1 VRELA
6 ADRTVVGG
14 AQPTRQRLGEQ
25 VASLLLQAIRLHEYL
40 PDERL
45 PSEAE
50 LCEQLG
56 VNRMAV
62 REGLRWLED
71 HKYVRMQ
78 RGRYGGALVLD
89 PGLDLAADRLRGRA
103 EDLRQLFEFRAAVEP
118 LVASLAAVRIEPVE
132 LAMLDRLHE
141 EERHWPSV
149 PRGRFRAIDVA
160 IHKAIAAACRN
171 QYLID
176 AVRDIRVWLAPG
188 LDLLDP
194 SVDRRNDSV
203 ECHGRLI
210 ACLRAGDGAG
220 AEAAMRAHIG
230 VTAHAV
236 EAALESRTATGENQ
250 VARSPRTAGKGARR
264 PAKTTARPKAKAG
277 PQTTT

>member
-1 VRELA
+1 MA
-6 ADRTVVGG
+6 ADRTLAGG
-14 AQPTRQRLGEQ
+14 AQPTRQRLGDQ

-89 PGLDLAADRLRGRA
+89 PGMDLATDRLRGRT
-103 EDLRQLFEFRAAVEP
+103 EDLRRLFEFRSAVEP
-118 LVASLAAVRIEPVE
+118 LVAALAAERIEPVE

-210 ACLRAGDGAG
+210 ACLHGGDGAG
-220 AEAAMRAHIG
+220 AEAAMREHIG

-236 EAALESRTATGENQ
+236 DAALESRTSVDVGQ
-250 VARSPRTAGKGARR
+250 VTRSSRAPGKAPRR
-264 PAKTTARPKAKAG
+264 PSKATAKAKAG
-277 PQTTT
+277 PQAAT

>member
-1 VRELA
+1 MRELTA
-6 ADRTVVGG
+6 HRAVGDG
-14 AQPTRQRLGEQ
+14 TQPTRQRLGEQ

-89 PGLDLAADRLRGRA
+89 PGLDLAVDRLRGRA

-118 LVASLAAVRIEPVE
+118 LVAALAAERIEPVE

-141 EERHWPSV
+141 EELAWPSV

-194 SVDRRNDSV
+194 SIDRRNESV
-203 ECHGRLI
+203 ESHGQLI
-210 ACLRAGDGAG
+210 ACLHAGDSTGAD
-220 AEAAMRAHIG
+220 AVMRAHID
-230 VTAHAV
+230 VTARAV
-236 EAALESRTATGENQ
+236 EAVLEAQTTSDAAAAPRP
-250 VARSPRTAGKGARR
+250 ARSTGKAARR
-264 PAKTTARPKAKAG
+264 GVKAKAKAG
-277 PQTTT
+277 PLTRA